1 MRSKKNS
8 VNYSAYAQGYFRCGL
23 LSGGAL
29 KWNADARYR
38 ARFFYLDFRKRSF
51 PQSEKLNVSHEF
63 GEKNTR
69 DSLARARG
77 RT

>member
-1 MRSKKNS
+1 MPMRDTARAFFIWIFVKGLFPKK
-8 VNYSAYAQGYFRCGL
+8 V
-23 LSGGAL
+23 
-29 KWNADARYR
+29 
-38 ARFFYLDFRKRSF
+38 
-51 PQSEKLNVSHEF
+51 NVSHEF